1 MNDIIIPA
9 KYRRGLDNA
18 EYQVNAAHALLENII
33 EPMIHCTR
41 CEGLLI
47 EYAEQTGGDLN
58 KAARAWM
65 EENIDVL
72 YAAEYAAQQLLSEA
86 NQPGKERRFS
96 SAQGRY
102 CRLRQGLQ
110 YWRRTLPVPVLRGS
124 CGAWP

>member
-86 NQPGKERRFS
+86 SVVNPMPAARAAFS
-96 SAQGRY
+96 FVGCVSKAASA
-102 CRLRQGLQ
+102 CVCLC
-110 YWRRTLPVPVLRGS
+110 VK
-124 CGAWP
+124 

>member
-47 EYAEQTGGDLN
+47 EYSAQTG
-58 KAARAWM
+58 W
-65 EENIDVL
+65 
-72 YAAEYAAQQLLSEA
+72 
-86 NQPGKERRFS
+86 
-96 SAQGRY
+96 
-102 CRLRQGLQ
+102 
-110 YWRRTLPVPVLRGS
+110 
-124 CGAWP
+124 

>member
-9 KYRRGLDNA
+9 KYRRDLDNA
-18 EYQVNAAHALLENII
+18 KYQVNAAHALLENII

-47 EYAEQTGGDLN
+47 EYSAQTSGDLN

-86 NQPGKERRFS
+86 TPGPAPVRDTARCRICR
-96 SAQGRY
+96 GRS
-102 CRLRQGLQ
+102 RAAG
-110 YWRRTLPVPVLRGS
+110 PGS
-124 CGAWP
+124 GHTQIPLIGGYS

>member
-9 KYRRGLDNA
+9 KYQRDLDNA

-47 EYAEQTGGDLN
+47 EYSAQTGGDLN

-86 NQPGKERRFS
+86 MDTLQMLPKKEVCNNFLCSR
-96 SAQGRY
+96 GR
-102 CRLRQGLQ
+102 CCGGTIRVRPFRASFL
-110 YWRRTLPVPVLRGS
+110 VLF
-124 CGAWP
+124 CL

>member
-9 KYRRGLDNA
+9 KYQRDLDNA

-47 EYAEQTGGDLN
+47 EYSAQTGGDLN

-72 YAAEYAAQQLLSEA
+72 YTAEYAAQQLLSEA
-86 NQPGKERRFS
+86 MDTLQMLPKKEVCNN
-96 SAQGRY
+96 A
-102 CRLRQGLQ
+102 
-110 YWRRTLPVPVLRGS
+110 
-124 CGAWP
+124 

>member
-1 MNDIIIPA
+1 MQDSKPDSSRRKALCILADQSRMQRAINHHKGGTVIIPA
-9 KYRRGLDNA
+9 SRK
-18 EYQVNAAHALLENII
+18 EVNAAHALLENII

-86 NQPGKERRFS
+86 MDTLQMLPKEEVCNN
-96 SAQGRY
+96 A
-102 CRLRQGLQ
+102 
-110 YWRRTLPVPVLRGS
+110 
-124 CGAWP
+124 